1 MQFRIICMYT
11 SQLKNSDTIYLS
23 EECGK
28 GEDSFVLRNMAQL
41 LNRSLKNFVATNIK
55 LNKIST

>member
-1 MQFRIICMYT
+1 MYT
-11 SQLKNSDTIYLS
+11 SQLKKSDTIYLS